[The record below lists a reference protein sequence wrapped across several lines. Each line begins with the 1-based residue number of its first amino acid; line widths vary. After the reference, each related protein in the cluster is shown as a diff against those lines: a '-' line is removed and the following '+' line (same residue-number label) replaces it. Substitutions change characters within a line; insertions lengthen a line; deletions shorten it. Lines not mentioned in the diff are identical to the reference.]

1 MPAITL
7 REALAGL
14 KDPRSRHGVRY
25 PFVPMLLLVAFG
37 LLLGR
42 RGFDAIA
49 KLRRDYGPGLLL
61 ALGFKTGK
69 GPSADALC
77 DLLGRLDA
85 AALEDALAGWVRAR
99 LPAGVN
105 HLCLDGK

>member
-1 MPAITL
+1 MSPVSL

-14 KDPRSRHGVRY
+14 EGPRSRHGVRY
-25 PFVPMLLLVAFG
+25 PFVPMLLLVALG

-49 KLRRDYGPGLLL
+49 KLRRDYGPGLSL

-69 GPSADALC
+69 GPSADALSE
-77 DLLGRLDA
+77 LLGRLNP
-85 AALEDALAGWVRAR
+85 AALEATLASWARSR
-99 LPAGVN
+99 LPE
-105 HLCLDGK
+105 